1 MVEAASGAGLAPGDD
16 LAAEMLALQP
26 GAHLCLIYDNDP
38 SEQMPALLP
47 YFQQG
52 LENGE
57 RCIYVA
63 DDQTNEQLT
72 IAFRE
77 YGIDV
82 ECLLAT
88 GALQFL
94 RRDVWRQPG
103 ELSSAH
109 KAEQIR
115 AIIDEAL
122 ANYTG
127 VRIAVEMTWTLGPDI
142 DSTLLEHWEAT
153 INDLFTPAVPARIV
167 CQYSRARLTHDALE
181 AGIATHPLVVLGA
194 DVCPNPF
201 YKAPFILGSHA
212 SDNPNSGARLGDEDR
227 VDWMVAQLRWARA
240 YESERSRRVQAEET
254 ARRIELNRRSM
265 QEMYDMAWATAED
278 LRKAHQMKDEFLG
291 MVSHELRTPLTT
303 IYGNARILN
312 RASLVLADEDRRQAM
327 QDIEIEAERLQQIIE
342 NLLVLARFERDGLA
356 PGKGVEVREHVEEVL
371 SDFRRRRPSRP
382 VTLQFSKGGNEDTW
396 YGKKQAELRIVA
408 NEVYLEIILKNLLSN
423 ADKYSPPGGPI
434 DVSVE
439 AVREKV
445 WITVLDR
452 GKGLPPED
460 LSRIFEPFDRGSYTG
475 HTEGLGI
482 GLAVCKRI
490 VSALG
495 GAIQAT
501 PRRDGRGG
509 SEFSF
514 ALPLAD

>member
-1 MVEAASGAGLAPGDD
+1 MVEAAAAVGLAPGDD

-52 LENGE
+52 LDNGE

-63 DDQTNEQLT
+63 DDQTNEQLAM
-72 IAFRE
+72 AFTE
-77 YGIDV
+77 YGIDAV
-82 ECLLAT
+82 PLLAS

-94 RRDVWRQPG
+94 RRDEWRQPG
-103 ELSSAH
+103 ELDSAR
-109 KAEQIR
+109 KSEQVR

-122 ANYTG
+122 AEYAG

-142 DSTLLEHWEAT
+142 DSDLLEHWEAT
-153 INDLFTPAVPARIV
+153 INDIFTPAVPARIV
-167 CQYSRARLTHDALE
+167 CQYSRARLTRDALE
-181 AGIATHPLVVLGA
+181 AGIATHPLVVLGT

-212 SDNPNSGARLGDEDR
+212 PDNTNGARLGDEDR
-227 VDWMVAQLRWARA
+227 VDWMIAQLRWARA
-240 YESERSRRVQAEET
+240 YESERSRRVQAEEN
-254 ARRIELNRRSM
+254 ARRAELNRRRT

-278 LRKAHQMKDEFLG
+278 LRKAHQIKDEFLG

-312 RASLVLADEDRRQAM
+312 RASLMLADDDRKQAM
-327 QDIEIEAERLQQIIE
+327 QDIESEAERLQQIIE

-356 PGKGVEVREHVEEVL
+356 PGSGFEVRERVEEIL
-371 SDFRRRRPSRP
+371 SDFRRRRPTRSI
-382 VTLQFSKGGNEDTW
+382 TLRFVKSGIDDTW
-396 YGKKQAELRIVA
+396 YGRKPADLHIA
-408 NEVYLEIILKNLLSN
+408 ASEVYLEIVLKNLLSN
-423 ADKYSPPGGPI
+423 ADKYSPPGAPI
-434 DVSVE
+434 DVLVE
-439 AVREKV
+439 TVREKV
-445 WITVLDR
+445 WFTILDR
-452 GKGLPPED
+452 GKGLPPDD

-501 PRRDGRGG
+501 PRRDGGGG

-514 ALPLAD
+514 GLPLAD